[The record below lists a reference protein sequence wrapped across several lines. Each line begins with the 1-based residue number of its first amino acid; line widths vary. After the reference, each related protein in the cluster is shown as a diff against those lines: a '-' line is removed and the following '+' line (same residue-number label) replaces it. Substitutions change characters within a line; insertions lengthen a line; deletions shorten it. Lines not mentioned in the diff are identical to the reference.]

1 MEKNV
6 LVDLDW
12 LNYMAD
18 AILRRMFL
26 ELSSE

>member
-1 MEKNV
+1 MEKKV

-18 AILRRMFL
+18 AILRRTFL